1 MTDNIYLDHGATTP
15 IRPEV
20 FEEMSPYLQNLFG
33 NPSSIHSFGREAR
46 KAVDE
51 ARERVANAINAKPDE
66 MIFTSGGT
74 EADNIAIQGTAEK
87 LADKGNHII
96 TSQIEHHAVLDTC
109 EELEKKGYEVT
120 YLPVDEYGLVSP
132 ENLQAALRD
141 DTILVT
147 IMHGNN
153 EVGTIQP
160 IKELAEIAHEKNIAF
175 HTDAVQTVGN
185 IPVDVKELDIDM
197 LALSAHKFY
206 GPKGIGVLYV
216 KKGTKLSRIMHGG
229 AQERKIR
236 PGTENM
242 PGIIGLG
249 KAIELA
255 VEEVETK
262 SFQIQKLRDKLIAG
276 LLEIEDSRLN
286 GHPKHRLPNNVNI
299 SFEYIE
305 GESLLLNLD
314 MKGIA
319 ASSGSA
325 CTSGSLD
332 PSHVLMAMGLSHQTA
347 HGSLRLTLG
356 RDNTEEEIDY
366 VIETIPEIVNRLREM
381 SSIWKGKEVNY
392 SN

>member
-1 MTDNIYLDHGATTP
+1 MNKIYLDHGATTP
-15 IRPEV
+15 MREEV
-20 FEEMSPYLQNLFG
+20 FETMKPYLQDNFG
-33 NPSSIHSFGREAR
+33 NPSSIHSFGREVR

-51 ARERVANAINAKPDE
+51 AREQVANAINAQPE
-66 MIFTSGGT
+66 EIIFTSGGT
-74 EADNIAIQGTAEK
+74 ESDNLAIQGVIEK
-87 LADKGNHII
+87 IGDKGNHII
-96 TSQIEHHAVLDTC
+96 TTQIEHHAVLDTC
-109 EELEKKGYEVT
+109 EAMEEKGYKVT
-120 YLPVDEYGLVSP
+120 YLPVDKYGLVNP
-132 ENLQAALRD
+132 KDLQEAINE
-141 DTILVT
+141 DTVLIT

-160 IKELAEIAHEKNIAF
+160 IKELAEIAKDNDVYF

-185 IPVDVKELDIDM
+185 IPIDVQDLGIDM
-197 LALSAHKFY
+197 LTLSAHKFY
-206 GPKGIGVLYV
+206 GPKGIGALYI
-216 KKGTKLSRIMHGG
+216 KKGTKLQRVVHGG

-236 PGTENM
+236 PGTENV
-242 PGIIGLG
+242 PGIVGLG

-255 VEEVETK
+255 TEELDTK
-262 SFQIQKLRDKLIAG
+262 GKHIQKLRDKLIEG
-276 LLEIEDSRLN
+276 LSKVEDSRLN
-286 GHPKHRLPNNVNI
+286 GHPERRLPNNVNM

-366 VIETIPEIVNRLREM
+366 VIEAVPEIVNRLRDM
-381 SSIWKGKEVNY
+381 SSIWKGKEANY